1 MVETQIFIL
10 HWSSTTHIYPNQF
23 TLEAIRSIQELTDGS
38 YEIVVVDNYSDDE
51 AVNDLMAKLPS
62 DVVFVK
68 NDRAS
73 RSVNSGRN
81 KIWSLVDADYFTVL
95 HTDVRVS
102 KGWLRNMLAELKMA
116 EEKYQKPCVIS
127 PLYLPYFISNQS
139 LYDRF
144 SSHFTVDTHKK
155 LEAYCKSCRNLSIEN
170 GHVSCGSYGFYTADG
185 HQLMMFVAS
194 KWFRDTVGEWDE
206 LYDGANYDDS
216 DMGLT
221 AILKGCKNLQ
231 SQTVYIQHLQG
242 ISVGFGHLYGGTNQR
257 RFIEKWGKETFDKLR
272 GGQLWIDLHKDE
284 NTSRK
289 EEEALRNLDA
299 SELF

>member
-38 YEIVVVDNYSDDE
+38 YEIIVVDNYSDDE

-68 NDRAS
+68 NDRPS

-81 KIWSLVDADYFTVL
+81 KIWSLVDADYFAVL

-127 PLYLPYFISNQS
+127 PLHVPYFISDNS
-139 LYDRF
+139 LYRRF
-144 SSHFTVDTHKK
+144 SSHFTVDTQEK
-155 LEAYCKSCRNLSIEN
+155 LEAYCKSSCSFEN
-170 GHVSCGSYGFYTADG
+170 GHVSCKAYGFYTDDG
-185 HQLMMFVAS
+185 HQLMIFLAS
-194 KWFRDTVGEWDE
+194 KSFRDRVGEWDE
-206 LYDGANYDDS
+206 QYVGGCYDDC
-216 DMGLT
+216 DMGMT

-242 ISVGFGHLYGGTNQR
+242 VSIGFGALQNQGINAE
-257 RFIEKWGKETFDKLR
+257 RFIEKWGKETFDELATGYLWKKLHR
-272 GGQLWIDLHKDE
+272 E
-284 NTSRK
+284 YP
-289 EEEALRNLDA
+289 
-299 SELF
+299 